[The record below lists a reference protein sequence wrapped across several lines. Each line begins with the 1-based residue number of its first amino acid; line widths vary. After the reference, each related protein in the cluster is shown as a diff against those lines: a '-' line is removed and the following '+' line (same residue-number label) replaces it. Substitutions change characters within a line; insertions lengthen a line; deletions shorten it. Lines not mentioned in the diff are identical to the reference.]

1 MSPTRGE
8 VTRLLG
14 AWQEGDRGAGDRLLP
29 MVYRRLRR
37 MAARYM
43 AGERSGHTL
52 EPTALVHEAY
62 LRLAGGSQPAWRD
75 RRHFFAVSARL
86 MRRVLV
92 DHARA
97 RAAAKRGG
105 DSVHVPLDTEPA
117 SPRPDLLADLLAL
130 DQSLLRLSEIDPRK
144 GRIIELRYFGGL
156 TVDEVAE
163 VLGVSAPTVALESR
177 MARAWL
183 AARNRK
189 RPAAPDGAAPVTP
202 PPRGSAA

>member
-1 MSPTRGE
+1 MSSTRGE

-97 RAAAKRGG
+97 RGAAKRGG
-105 DSVHVPLDTEPA
+105 EAVHVPLDSEPA
-117 SPRPDLLADLLAL
+117 SRRPDLLADLLAL

-183 AARNRK
+183 AARNRP
-189 RPAAPDGAAPVTP
+189 RATAPDGAAPMTP

>member
-1 MSPTRGE
+1 LVAGKTATAIPNRIAKII
-8 VTRLLG
+8 VLFIAFLLFSKDLQG
-14 AWQEGDRGAGDRLLP
+14 R
-29 MVYRRLRR
+29 
-37 MAARYM
+37 
-43 AGERSGHTL
+43 T
-52 EPTALVHEAY
+52 
-62 LRLAGGSQPAWRD
+62 RD

-97 RAAAKRGG
+97 RATAKRGG
-105 DSVHVPLDTEPA
+105 AAVHVTLDAEA
-117 SPRPDLLADLLAL
+117 ANPRPDLLSDLLAL
-130 DQSLLRLSEIDPRK
+130 DQSLHRLSEIDPRK

-183 AARNRK
+183 AARNRQ
-189 RPAAPDGAAPVTP
+189 RPMAPRRPPAPRRPGSAPP